1 MNAINGFLTVLFD
14 LVLKPLEALGS
25 EMALTIV
32 SGVFG
37 VLALVAFKYIS
48 WQKGIKATKDRIKGH
63 MIEIR
68 LYQDDLVLVSKAIG
82 KVLLRNFQ
90 YLFLNFGPFIPLAI
104 PFAFVVAQ
112 MVVRYAF
119 DPVEV
124 NRTPIEQLHAGEGT
138 TIRIDLVGE
147 FQDRAGELELVLPE
161 GLEAVSPLVPVKG
174 IVAQEFVAR
183 QAGEYDIVIR
193 LGGEQ
198 YIKKFHAH
206 HPDGESERPRSLQ
219 PERGTGF
226 FNALLWP
233 AEDTFPEGSGI
244 SRVSFVYPES
254 DLGWLPSQGPGG
266 VIIWFVI
273 ASMAFGVIMLKPLG
287 VQI

>member
-193 LGGEQ
+193 LGVRSTSRSSTPMTLTASPSVRARCSPNGS
-198 YIKKFHAH
+198 
-206 HPDGESERPRSLQ
+206 PDSSTPFSGRRRTPSPRARASL
-219 PERGTGF
+219 
-226 FNALLWP
+226 A
-233 AEDTFPEGSGI
+233 
-244 SRVSFVYPES
+244 
-254 DLGWLPSQGPGG
+254 
-266 VIIWFVI
+266 
-273 ASMAFGVIMLKPLG
+273 
-287 VQI
+287 